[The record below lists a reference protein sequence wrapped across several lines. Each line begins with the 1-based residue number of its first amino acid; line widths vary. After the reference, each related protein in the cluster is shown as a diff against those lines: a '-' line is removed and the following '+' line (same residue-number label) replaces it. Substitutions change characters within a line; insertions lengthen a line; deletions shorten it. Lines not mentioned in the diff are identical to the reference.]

1 MPSRDESGKRISGG
15 KQRQIRAAK
24 QAPYKQD
31 AQRVPEAHKE
41 SEYPKPPEDVGQ
53 LISWAAM
60 MLGKLLAEAY
70 QDKHLLGA
78 DRYRTIGQ
86 LTAQLGM
93 IRDKALDQERITR
106 MAKKTGLIADEK
118 QSELKP
124 THGLTRPQTARRLR
138 KPGDDA
144 IC

>member
-1 MPSRDESGKRISGG
+1 MPSKDSSGKRISGAQ
-15 KQRQIRAAK
+15 QRKIRAAK
-24 QAPYKQD
+24 LAPYQQ
-31 AQRVPEAHKE
+31 AAGRVPDDAPIPD
-41 SEYPKPPEDVGQ
+41 YPKPPEDVGQ

-60 MLGKLLAEAY
+60 MLGKLLSEAY
-70 QDKHLLGA
+70 LDKNLLGT

-106 MAKKTGLIADEK
+106 MARKNGLIPDEK

-124 THGLTRPQTARRLR
+124 THCITRPQTARRLR

>member
-24 QAPYKQD
+24 QAPYKQG
-31 AQRVPEAHKE
+31 AQWVPERP
-41 SEYPKPPEDVGQ
+41 EYPKPPDDVGQ
-53 LISWAAM
+53 LISWAAL
-60 MLGKLLAEAY
+60 MLGQLLSDAY
-70 QDKHLLGA
+70 NDKNLLGA

-118 QSELKP
+118 PSELKP

>member
-1 MPSRDESGKRISGG
+1 MPSKDSSGKRISGAQ
-15 KQRQIRAAK
+15 QRKIRAAK
-24 QAPYKQD
+24 LAPYQKD
-31 AQRVPEAHKE
+31 AGRVPEDTP
-41 SEYPKPPEDVGQ
+41 SQDYPKPPEDVGQ
-53 LISWAAM
+53 LIAWAAM

-70 QDKHLLGA
+70 QDRHLLGA

>member
-1 MPSRDESGKRISGG
+1 MPSKDSSGKRISGAQ
-15 KQRQIRAAK
+15 QRKIRAAK
-24 QAPYKQD
+24 LAPYQKD
-31 AQRVPEAHKE
+31 AGRVPDTP
-41 SEYPKPPEDVGQ
+41 SPEYPKPPEDVGQ
-53 LISWAAM
+53 LIAWAAM
-60 MLGKLLAEAY
+60 MLGKLLADAY
-70 QDKHLLGA
+70 NDKNLLGA